1 MKIKSSDS
9 TIDTD
14 QPENEVVNHDVV
26 NAPDREKGFVDKV
39 LSFLTDFRME
49 IRDVLDPG
57 SPFDD
62 GNNRRRGVKKLGI
75 FTAIERALPPWAFD
89 LLKKDWP
96 EASNKKPA
104 LELTIKTQI
113 GEVDRIGSLV
123 RLYQYLEAHSSGNK
137 PFAYIYAISYLAE
150 TSKKYGFRTVDIPPQ
165 FQCNTDSAVLLDK
178 FQTSDRPA
186 EKRMAQ
192 AFSYDDIKIIYLP
205 VSEFMEKISQHPDF
219 ERTYGRVK
227 NGMD

>member
-1 MKIKSSDS
+1 MEIEPSDS
-9 TIDTD
+9 AINKA
-14 QPENEVVNHDVV
+14 QPENENCG
-26 NAPDREKGFVDKV
+26 NTLACEKSLGDKII
-39 LSFLTDFRME
+39 SFLADFYLK
-49 IRDVLDPG
+49 IGDVLG
-57 SPFDD
+57 ANSSFDD
-62 GNNRRRGVKKLGI
+62 GNNRRMFIKKLGI
-75 FTAIERALPPWAFD
+75 FMVIERQLPPWAFD

-96 EASNKKPA
+96 EVPNKKPA
-104 LELTIKTQI
+104 LELMIKTQI

-137 PFAYIYAISYLAE
+137 PFAYVYAISYLAE
-150 TSKKYGFRTVDIPPQ
+150 TSQKYGFRTVDIPPQ

-219 ERTYGRVK
+219 AKIYQRVR
-227 NGMD
+227 NGK